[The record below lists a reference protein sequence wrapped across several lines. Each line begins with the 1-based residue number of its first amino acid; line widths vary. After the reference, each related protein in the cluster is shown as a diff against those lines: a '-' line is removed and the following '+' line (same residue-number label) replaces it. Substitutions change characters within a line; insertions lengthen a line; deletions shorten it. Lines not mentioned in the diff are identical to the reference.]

1 MSILSTSLSRIKE
14 SPTIAITQKA
24 RLLKESGKEVIA
36 LASGEPDF
44 DTPDN
49 IKAAAIKAIKEGQ
62 TKYTAVDG
70 TPELKKAIV
79 NKFKRENN
87 LIFDVDNITVGTGG
101 KQVIYNCI
109 LATINPGDEVI
120 IPAPYWVSYPD
131 IVLLAGGT
139 PKFVE
144 CDEQSDFKI
153 SAEQLEKL
161 ITNKTKWFILNSP
174 ANPTGM
180 CYSRSELT
188 ELVKVLKKHK
198 HVNILT
204 DDIYEHIIYHDVKSA
219 NDPKFVNILEI
230 DNSLKDRTIVIN
242 GVSKAYA
249 MTGWR
254 IGYAA
259 GSKEL
264 IKAMQKIQSQS
275 TTNPSSISQAA
286 AIKAIKE
293 GQTKYTAVDGT
304 PELKKAI
311 VNKFKRENNLSFDVE
326 NITVGT
332 GGKQV
337 IYNCI
342 LATINPGDEVIIP
355 APYWVSYP
363 DIVLLAG
370 GTPKFVECD
379 EQSDFKISAEQLEK
393 LITNKTKWFILNSP
407 ANPTGMCYSRSELT
421 ELVKVLKKHK
431 HVNIL
436 TDDIYEHI
444 IYQDVKSA
452 NDPKFVNIL
461 EIDNALKDRTIV
473 INGVSKAYAMTGWR
487 IGYAAGPKE
496 LIKGIQKIQ
505 SQSTTNPSS
514 ISQAAAVEALNGD
527 QSFINTRALEFKKR
541 RDFVVHA
548 LNNINGLTC
557 VNPQGAFYVFPNC
570 KKTMNKKTS
579 SGKIIKND
587 TDFATYLLEETG
599 VAIVQGSA
607 FGLEGYFRISYATSM
622 QILEKAVIKIKSFC
636 ESLK

>member
-49 IKAAAIKAIKEGQ
+49 IKAAAIKAIKDGQ

-79 NKFKRENN
+79 NKFKKENN
-87 LIFDVDNITVGTGG
+87 LSFDVDNITVGTGG

-131 IVLLAGGT
+131 MVLLAGGT

-153 SAEQLEKL
+153 SADQLDKM

-174 ANPTGM
+174 GNPTGM

-188 ELVKVLKKHK
+188 EL
-198 HVNILT
+198 
-204 DDIYEHIIYHDVKSA
+204 A
-219 NDPKFVNILEI
+219 
-230 DNSLKDRTIVIN
+230 
-242 GVSKAYA
+242 
-249 MTGWR
+249 
-254 IGYAA
+254 
-259 GSKEL
+259 
-264 IKAMQKIQSQS
+264 
-275 TTNPSSISQAA
+275 
-286 AIKAIKE
+286 
-293 GQTKYTAVDGT
+293 
-304 PELKKAI
+304 
-311 VNKFKRENNLSFDVE
+311 
-326 NITVGT
+326 
-332 GGKQV
+332 
-337 IYNCI
+337 
-342 LATINPGDEVIIP
+342 
-355 APYWVSYP
+355 
-363 DIVLLAG
+363 
-370 GTPKFVECD
+370 
-379 EQSDFKISAEQLEK
+379 
-393 LITNKTKWFILNSP
+393 
-407 ANPTGMCYSRSELT
+407 
-421 ELVKVLKKHK
+421 KVLKKHK

-444 IYQDVKSA
+444 IYQDKGS
-452 NDPKFVNIL
+452 NDSKFVNIL
-461 EIDNALKDRTIV
+461 EIDNSLSDRTLV
-473 INGVSKAYAMTGWR
+473 VNGVSKAYAMTGWR
-487 IGYAAGPKE
+487 IGYAAGSKT
-496 LIKGIQKIQ
+496 LIKAIQKIQ

-527 QSFINTRALEFKKR
+527 QSFINPRAIEFKKR
-541 RDFVVHA
+541 RDFVVSA
-548 LNNINGLTC
+548 LNNTKGLTC

-570 KKTMNKKTS
+570 KKLMNKKTS

-622 QILEKAVIKIKSFC
+622 QILEKAVAKIKSFC